1 MKRVNEILGAS
12 GLVLA
17 LALGG
22 SGLVLSLP
30 LPSLAQVRTL
40 PTQTVTVSGTIE
52 SIDDSRHTINL
63 RKADGNIETINV
75 PVNVKQ
81 FDQFKVG
88 DHVSATYNN
97 TVTAKMNPAGEPP
110 VDNMAGST
118 SMGQNVASGGTAA
131 MLRTMTVTVTD
142 VDKAAGS
149 ISVAGPNNWR
159 YSRRVADPAL
169 LDQIKAGDKID
180 ITWDT
185 NVTLQPQ

>member
-22 SGLVLSLP
+22 AGLVLSLP
-30 LPSLAQVRTL
+30 LPSLAQVRQL

-63 RKADGNIETINV
+63 RKADGGIETVHV

-88 DHVSATYNN
+88 DKVSATYNN
-97 TVTAKMNPAGEPP
+97 TVTAKLKPPGEAP

-118 SMGQNVASGGTAA
+118 SMGQNAEAGGTAA

-142 VDKAAGS
+142 VDKNAQS
-149 ISVAGPNNWR
+149 ISVVGPNDWR
-159 YSRRVADPAL
+159 YSRRVADATL
-169 LDQIKAGDKID
+169 LDKIKPGDKID

-185 NVTLQPQ
+185 NVTLAPQ

>member
-1 MKRVNEILGAS
+1 MKRVNEILGTS

-17 LALGG
+17 LALGA

-30 LPSLAQVRTL
+30 LPSSAQVRQL

-52 SIDDSRHTINL
+52 SIDDARHTVNL

-75 PVNVKQ
+75 PVSVKQ
-81 FDQFKVG
+81 FDQLKVG

-97 TVTAKMNPAGEPP
+97 TVSAKLKPPGEAP
-110 VDNMAGST
+110 VDNMGGST
-118 SMGQNVASGGTAA
+118 SMGQNVESGGTAA
-131 MLRTMTVTVTD
+131 MVRTMTVTVTD

-149 ISVAGPNNWR
+149 ISVSGPNNWR
-159 YSRRVADPAL
+159 YSRRVADPSL
-169 LDQIKAGDKID
+169 LDKIKPGDKID